1 MSQIAPARRP
11 FFEITGWTAGP
22 VRLILSLV
30 LAAVVM
36 QACLL
41 PGRILARMIFF
52 KWVPALSEQIG
63 LFVFTAIVFQGL
75 TGLLAIGIM
84 KRILPAA
91 DAHLRWPDRGKSY
104 LWSAAFIG
112 LAMGVIMLV
121 ADYWPQ
127 LFSHT
132 APDGG
137 YSLRPDLAA
146 GILWAMITTGLGEE
160 TVFRG
165 LLVGMLVV
173 LTPGRVRLGSFEISM
188 GGVLVSVLFGL
199 AHYDSFLH
207 NPLHLA
213 IAQQVYAFV
222 WGLTYVWLMERS
234 KSLVAPMV
242 AHGIGD
248 FVEVA
253 AVMGLMAVWG

>member
-1 MSQIAPARRP
+1 MTPTAPARRP

-22 VRLILSLV
+22 VRLVLSLI

-41 PGRILARMIFF
+41 PGRILASTIFF
-52 KWVPALSEQIG
+52 KWVPALSEQVG

-75 TGLLAIGIM
+75 TGLLAILVM
-84 KRILPAA
+84 KRILPAS
-91 DAHLRWPDRGKSY
+91 DAHLRRPPGKSY
-104 LWSAAFIG
+104 VG
-112 LAMGVIMLV
+112 LALVLGVAMGLIMLV

-127 LFSHT
+127 LLSHT

-146 GILWAMITTGLGEE
+146 GMLWAMITTGLGEE
-160 TVFRG
+160 TIFRG

-213 IAQQVYAFV
+213 VAQQIYAFV

-234 KSLVAPMV
+234 KSLVAPIV
-242 AHGIGD
+242 AHGVGD

-253 AVMGLMAVWG
+253 LVMGLMAAWG